1 MNYEM
6 LDKLLKKKD
15 LKKEQVWKFFGAETQ
30 ELMEKIIIDN
40 FKLIKIEPD
49 DGFIYISPKNI
60 YENSLNIETN
70 IFYEKLILI
79 SFFLRGFAKY
89 EEVAIQGFVR
99 AIGLMKFIFIAEQHL
114 ADNPY
119 YKFFIN
125 AFKEFKHDK
134 YFREQTDRM
143 IKLFQELTEGIE
155 KVDFSEVTKITEELK
170 NSI

>member
-1 MNYEM
+1 MNYKM
-6 LDKLLKKKD
+6 LDKLLSKED
-15 LKKEQVWKFFGAETQ
+15 LKKEQVWKFFGVDTE
-30 ELMEKIIIDN
+30 ESMEKLIIDN
-40 FKLIKIEPD
+40 LKLIKIEPD

-60 YENSLNIETN
+60 YENSLNSETN

-79 SFFLRGFAKY
+79 SFFLKGFAKY
-89 EEVAIQGFVR
+89 EDIAIQGFVR
-99 AIGLMKFIFIAEQHL
+99 SVGLMKFIFIAEQYL

-143 IKLFQELTEGIE
+143 IKLFQELTDGID
-155 KVDFSEVTKITEELK
+155 KIDFNELKKLTEDLK
-170 NSI
+170 NSV